1 MTYTNGAGHNNVEQ
15 LLQSIRSSIG
25 DNPMRSQRR
34 GMMGASSPVRSHGD
48 PRSQSAGANSFDGT
62 HDINSSSGVEALRA
76 DLMAQQERARF
87 AGSRP
92 DLPIADDSAEF
103 ELPAIFKAQA
113 TPAEASAERS
123 HLLDR
128 LSDVLLTTTEAAPE
142 APEVTEAAG
151 DAESRDNGRTIIRFE
166 PAFTRDTRQSRDPRD
181 AARPADAATTD
192 GRNANADEG
201 NQLDRIT
208 KDNDSVKRVMPT
220 FFDTRMKMLS
230 QPASPPPAAAEP
242 VAATPP
248 PVPQQAS
255 HPDPYPVSPSLPMP
269 SHALTVPADAEMDT
283 AMDDMAAQ
291 MLRPILR
298 EWLSENMP
306 KIVER
311 ALRSEMTNGTGPA
324 AGNGPGAKPKA

>member
-25 DNPMRSQRR
+25 DHPLR
-34 GMMGASSPVRSHGD
+34 GQGRGLSGMTGASSPVRGPGD
-48 PRSQSAGANSFDGT
+48 TRQPAAENRDGRHGANSS
-62 HDINSSSGVEALRA
+62 NGVEALRA
-76 DLMAQQERARF
+76 DLM
-87 AGSRP
+87 SRP
-92 DLPIADDSAEF
+92 DLPIADDTGEF

-113 TPAEASAERS
+113 TPVETSAERS

-128 LSDVLLTTTEAAPE
+128 LSDVLLTTTEAAPVAVE
-142 APEVTEAAG
+142 PAQ
-151 DAESRDNGRTIIRFE
+151 DAELRESGRTIIRFE
-166 PAFTRDTRQSRDPRD
+166 PAFSRDGHQVRDPR
-181 AARPADAATTD
+181 AATRPSGSASVD
-192 GRNANADEG
+192 GQNANAGSGD
-201 NQLDRIT
+201 QLDRIT

-230 QPASPPPAAAEP
+230 QPPSPPPAEAPLAEMHEP
-242 VAATPP
+242 VATTPP
-248 PVPQQAS
+248 PVPHHHAPHQE
-255 HPDPYPVSPSLPMP
+255 PYPVSPSLPMP
-269 SHALTVPADAEMDT
+269 SRALSVPADPGMES

-311 ALRSEMTNGTGPA
+311 ALRSETADTAPA
-324 AGNGPGAKPKA
+324 AGNGAGAKPKI